1 MKYVDPTADAT
12 KAWKDRIND
21 LTNATLLP
29 TTVSTYMGSGIPG
42 KKFEGVCYAGGVGTY
57 NDEIRKALTGW
68 QGFNTV
74 KAAA

>member
-1 MKYVDPTADAT
+1 
-12 KAWKDRIND
+12 
-21 LTNATLLP
+21 
-29 TTVSTYMGSGIPG
+29 MGSGIPG